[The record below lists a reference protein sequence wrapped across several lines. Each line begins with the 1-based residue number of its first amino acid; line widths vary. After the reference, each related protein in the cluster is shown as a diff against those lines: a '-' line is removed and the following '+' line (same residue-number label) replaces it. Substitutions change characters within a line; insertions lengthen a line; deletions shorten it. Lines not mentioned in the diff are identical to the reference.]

1 MLVLSRK
8 LGEAIHIAEA
18 VEVRVL
24 EIRKGRIKLGISC
37 PPDVPIRREDVYRRP
52 INCLADGR
60 TRTPCLD
67 RNGCPVAT
75 RSVDSNDNPRAH
87 GMLGRS
93 F

>member
-60 TRTPCLD
+60 TRAPM
-67 RNGCPVAT
+67 P
-75 RSVDSNDNPRAH
+75 
-87 GMLGRS
+87 
-93 F
+93 